1 MMNHNYPEYILKVLR
16 EREGMEEDDTSMDE
30 TFQDYNPDEVI
41 RHMLEWEGICGYT
54 STILGWIA
62 DIYGIKLTGD
72 YNCVCDKSDKAKFVK
87 GFGNFMRYNTGGR
100 TEIIGME
107 MFDKERELVNVIYR
121 GGHGRTVSVDGDSEI
136 AVIRDIMKKE
146 G

>member
-30 TFQDYNPDEVI
+30 TFQEYNPEEVM

-62 DIYGIKLTGD
+62 DIYGIYLEGSH
-72 YNCVCDKSDKAKFVK
+72 CVCDRSDKAKLVK
-87 GFGNFMRYNTGGR
+87 GFGNFMRYNTGDR
-100 TEIIGME
+100 TGIIGMQ
-107 MFDKERELVNVIYR
+107 MTDMERELVDVIYR
-121 GGHGRTVSVDGDSEI
+121 GGHGRTVSIAGDSEI